1 MAYDEVTEKQLK
13 NIRRKLVGFIW
24 EAPAKRII
32 ELCFILG
39 ITLPKNLTNK
49 FLSKDF
55 DSES

>member
-13 NIRRKLVGFIW
+13 NIKRKLVAFIW

-32 ELCFILG
+32 ELCLVLG
-39 ITLPKNLTNK
+39 IHLPKNLLNK
-49 FLSKDF
+49 FALMDF